1 MKIDPLDLAKLAAVL
16 GAAYLAYRAVRG
28 VSDLASGAATVVG
41 NVWDGA
47 LDLAGSVGD
56 TVRDG
61 FNWINPLNPEGGLRT
76 IVRETSQ
83 SITKRLEGVPALS
96 IEDPGYFTPGG
107 L

>member
-28 VSDLASGAATVVG
+28 VSDLASGAADAVG
-41 NVWDGA
+41 DVWDGA
-47 LDLAGSVGD
+47 LDLAGTIGD

-76 IVRETSQ
+76 LVAETAS
-83 SITKRLEGVPALS
+83 SITKRLEGVPALT

>member
-28 VSDLASGAATVVG
+28 VSDLASGAATAVA
-41 NVWDGA
+41 NV
-47 LDLAGSVGD
+47 AGSIGS

-61 FNWINPLNPEGGLRT
+61 FNWINPFNPEGGLRT
-76 IVRETSQ
+76 IVRDTAQ